1 MHTKHRLRLGAA
13 MMLLAVATFF
23 VCAVLVLYANATTPR
38 GPLPEG
44 TVLMDKTPFKRGMAL
59 SVVLFGAGFALNH
72 THTARARIARSATY
86 ALLIFGAV
94 LMVFPFYWMFSTAF
108 KTPRE
113 TNVFPPQWL
122 PSTLSLDNFHEA
134 FRKAPFARYF
144 VNSVIITTLSVL
156 ATGITT
162 ILASFAFSRLKFPGR
177 DILFTLLLSMMMVP
191 FEMLVIT
198 NYQTIVSWG
207 LRDSLPALFVPF
219 LASIFYTYIL
229 RNFFLSVPDGLYWS
243 ARVDG
248 AGNWKYLWK
257 IMVPIARPAL
267 VTIML
272 LNAITSWNSFMW
284 PMMIIESTHNRTLP
298 YGLQVFTTEAGTQFN
313 LLMAASTVVILPII
327 LLFLFARKQILRGVA
342 RGGLKG

>member
-1 MHTKHRLRLGAA
+1 MQTNSRLRLGAA
-13 MMLLAVATFF
+13 LMLLAAAAFLVCVFLILYMNASATRMPAADETAPLYKPWLKMGMGLSA
-23 VCAVLVLYANATTPR
+23 AVFLL
-38 GPLPEG
+38 G
-44 TVLMDKTPFKRGMAL
+44 LM
-59 SVVLFGAGFALNH
+59 LNH
-72 THTARARIARSATY
+72 THAARQSIARTAIYT
-86 ALLIFGAV
+86 LLIFGAV

-108 KTPRE
+108 KTTRE

-122 PSTLSLDNFHEA
+122 PSSLSLANFQES

-144 VNSVIITTLSVL
+144 INSVIVTALSVL
-156 ATGITT
+156 ATGLTT
-162 ILASFAFSRLKFPGR
+162 ILAAFAFSRLKFPGR
-177 DILFTLLLSMMMVP
+177 DVLFTLLLSMMMVP

-198 NYQTIVSWG
+198 NYQTIVTWG

-248 AGNWKYLWK
+248 ANNWKYLWK
-257 IMVPIARPAL
+257 VMVPIARPAL

-284 PMMIIESTHNRTLP
+284 PMMVIESTHNRTLP

>member
-1 MHTKHRLRLGAA
+1 MQTQSRLRLGAA
-13 MMLLAVATFF
+13 LMLLAVVAFF
-23 VCAVLVLYANATTPR
+23 ACAVLILYTNAVTPR
-38 GPLPEG
+38 MSSPDQAAGF
-44 TVLMDKTPFKRGMAL
+44 DKAWLKAGMAL
-59 SVVLFGAGFALNH
+59 SAAVFLVGLTLNH
-72 THTARARIARSATY
+72 THATRARIARTATY

-108 KTPRE
+108 KTMRE

-122 PSTLSLDNFHEA
+122 PSSLSLDNFHES

-144 VNSVIITTLSVL
+144 INSVIVTTLSVF
-156 ATGITT
+156 ATGLTT
-162 ILASFAFSRLKFPGR
+162 VLASFAFSRLKFPGR
-177 DILFTLLLSMMMVP
+177 DVLFTLLLSMMMVP

-284 PMMIIESTHNRTLP
+284 PLMVIESTANRTLP
-298 YGLQVFTTEAGTQFN
+298 YGLKVFTTEAGTQFN

>member
-1 MHTKHRLRLGAA
+1 
-13 MMLLAVATFF
+13 MLAPASHDIGV
-23 VCAVLVLYANATTPR
+23 VC
-38 GPLPEG
+38 
-44 TVLMDKTPFKRGMAL
+44 
-59 SVVLFGAGFALNH
+59 LFSSFRAG
-72 THTARARIARSATY
+72 
-86 ALLIFGAV
+86 
-94 LMVFPFYWMFSTAF
+94 
-108 KTPRE
+108 
-113 TNVFPPQWL
+113 Q
-122 PSTLSLDNFHEA
+122 
-134 FRKAPFARYF
+134 
-144 VNSVIITTLSVL
+144 
-156 ATGITT
+156 
-162 ILASFAFSRLKFPGR
+162 
-177 DILFTLLLSMMMVP
+177 LFTLLLSMMMVP

>member
-1 MHTKHRLRLGAA
+1 MQTKSRLRLGAGL
-13 MMLLAVATFF
+13 MLLAVVTFA
-23 VCAVLVLYANATTPR
+23 VCAVLILYTNAVMPR
-38 GPLPEG
+38 MPGPEDVPAFN
-44 TVLMDKTPFKRGMAL
+44 KTWLKAGMGMA
-59 SVVLFGAGFALNH
+59 VAAFAAGFALNH
-72 THTARARIARSATY
+72 THTARQRIARTATY
-86 ALLIFGAV
+86 TLLIFGAV

-108 KTPRE
+108 KTTRE

-122 PSTLSLDNFHEA
+122 PSTFSLDNFHES

-144 VNSVIITTLSVL
+144 VNSVIVTTLSVF
-156 ATGITT
+156 ATGLTT
-162 ILASFAFSRLKFPGR
+162 ILAAFAFSRLKFPGR
-177 DILFTLLLSMMMVP
+177 DVLFTLLLSMMMVP

-198 NYQTIVSWG
+198 NYQTIVNWG

-248 AGNWKYLWK
+248 ANNWKYLWK
-257 IMVPIARPAL
+257 VMVPIARPAL

-284 PMMIIESTHNRTLP
+284 PLMVIESTANRTLP
-298 YGLQVFTTEAGTQFN
+298 YGLKVFTTEAGTQFN